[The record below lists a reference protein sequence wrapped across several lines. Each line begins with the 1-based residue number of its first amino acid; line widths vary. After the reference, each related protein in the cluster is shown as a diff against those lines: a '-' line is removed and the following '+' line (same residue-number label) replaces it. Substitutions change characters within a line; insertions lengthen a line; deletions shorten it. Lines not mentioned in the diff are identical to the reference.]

1 MYLRLLSTGEA
12 VIGQLFLV
20 SFFAMFVSMF
30 VGARGTTPSREP

>member
-1 MYLRLLSTGEA
+1 

-30 VGARGTTPSREP
+30 VGAKRAAPDPEP